1 MRTLWHASG
10 KPAFL
15 TPLGIRYVC
24 TRKPA
29 NRSYTG
35 AAQSMFADSR
45 PHSSLSSSSC
55 CTNSL
60 KMRATLL
67 FCCSHEVDSP
77 APVMA
82 TDMAAAVSGLWDR
95 VPRSD
100 GPKEWVCWGKTTTK
114 PA

>member
-10 KPAFL
+10 RPAFL

-29 NRSYTG
+29 NRSYIG
-35 AAQSMFADSR
+35 AAQSTFDDSR
-45 PHSSLSSSSC
+45 PQSSLSSSSC

-67 FCCSHEVDSP
+67 FCWSHEVDSP
-77 APVMA
+77 SPVMA
-82 TDMAAAVSGLWDR
+82 TDMADMAAAIFGTGSQRRAVPKSGSVGENFNELN
-95 VPRSD
+95 
-100 GPKEWVCWGKTTTK
+100 
-114 PA
+114 